1 MDVARASCQRGARMK
16 RQEVMTGSSWAATAW
31 FALGLAT
38 VGCTEVPVTASTTT
52 IQPNKA
58 EPQSPDIV
66 LIVTDDQRWDTLGEM
81 PGLRRTVRAHG
92 MTFREAFVVNPLCC
106 PSRASILTG
115 AYSHT
120 TGVYTNFPP
129 DGGVAAF
136 DDRSTLATWLDDA
149 GYRTAF
155 VGKYLNGYAKPGY
168 VPPGWARWAAFLRGP
183 SPYFDYAMSVDGEL
197 REFGSAAADYSTD
210 VLAGIAERF
219 IRGTPSGD
227 PLFLFLAPSAPHHP
241 QTPAPR
247 YAWTEPIIP
256 FSPGP
261 NVPERDVSDKPA
273 YIRALGSQDRHSE
286 QEWNAKAVALKAV
299 DDLVVRTVRAL
310 RDRGNLRNTL
320 LVFMSDNGLAVGE
333 HRWSYKLTPYEES
346 IRIPLVVRY
355 DPLTRGTSTNALAV
369 NIDLAP
375 TIAEIVGVETPGAEG
390 RSLVPLLGGDVS
402 AIRTGFLIEH
412 LQFRRGPHRADP
424 PTYCALRTVDR
435 LFVHYDTGEEELY
448 DLRRDPYQLRN
459 LATDPARRAELDE
472 LRARTKLR
480 CRPPPPRFSWTSP

>member
-1 MDVARASCQRGARMK
+1 MQKQGLK
-16 RQEVMTGSSWAATAW
+16 TGRSWAATAGL
-31 FALGLAT
+31 ALGLAT
-38 VGCTEVPVTASTTT
+38 VACTEVPVTASTTT
-52 IQPNKA
+52 IQPSEA

-120 TGVYTNFPP
+120 TGVYTNVPP
-129 DGGVAAF
+129 DGGTAAF

-155 VGKYLNGYAKPGY
+155 VGKYLNGYAKPWY
-168 VPPGWARWAAFLRGP
+168 VPPGWDRWVAFLRGP
-183 SPYFDYAMSVDGEL
+183 SPYYDYHMSVNGRVRDY
-197 REFGSAAADYSTD
+197 GSAAADYSTD
-210 VLAGIAERF
+210 VLARLAERF
-219 IRGTPSGD
+219 IRGVPSDD
-227 PLFLFLAPSAPHHP
+227 PLFLFLAPAAPHHP
-241 QTPAPR
+241 HTPAPR
-247 YAWTEPIIP
+247 YAEAEPLIP

-261 NVPERDVSDKPA
+261 NVAERDVSDKPA
-273 YIRALGSQDRHSE
+273 YIRALGSQDRRSE
-286 QEWNAKAVALKAV
+286 QKWNAKAVALKAV

-310 RDRGNLRNTL
+310 RDRGTLRNTL

-355 DPLTRGTSTNALAV
+355 DPLTRGTSTDALAV
-369 NIDLAP
+369 NIDLVP
-375 TIAEIVGVETPGAEG
+375 TIAEIAGMETPGAEG
-390 RSLVPLLGGDVS
+390 RSLVPLLRGDAS
-402 AIRTGFLIEH
+402 AVRTEFLIEH
-412 LQFRRGPHRADP
+412 LQFRTGPHHADP

-459 LATDPARRAELDE
+459 IATDPARRAELDE
-472 LRARTKLR
+472 LRAQTKMA
-480 CRPPPPRFSWTSP
+480 CRPLPPRFSWTSP

>member
-1 MDVARASCQRGARMK
+1 
-16 RQEVMTGSSWAATAW
+16 MTGRSWAATTGL
-31 FALGLAT
+31 ALGLAT
-38 VGCTEVPVTASTTT
+38 VACTEVPVTASTTS
-52 IQPNKA
+52 IQPSRA

-81 PGLRRTVRAHG
+81 PGLQRTVRAHG

-120 TGVYTNFPP
+120 TGVYTNVPP

-155 VGKYLNGYAKPGY
+155 VGKYLNGYAKAWY
-168 VPPGWARWAAFLRGP
+168 VPVGWDRWVAFLRGP
-183 SPYFDYAMSVDGEL
+183 SLYYDYVMSVNGRR
-197 REFGSAAADYSTD
+197 REYGSAAADYSTD

-219 IRGTPSGD
+219 IRETPSGD

-247 YAWTEPIIP
+247 YAGTEPLKSFI
-256 FSPGP
+256 PGP
-261 NVPERDVSDKPA
+261 NVPELDVSDKPA
-273 YIRALGSQDRHSE
+273 YIRALGPQDRKSE
-286 QEWNAKAVALKAV
+286 EKWNAKAVALKAV

-310 RDRGNLRNTL
+310 HDRGNLRNTL

-346 IRIPLVVRY
+346 IRIPFVVRY

-369 NIDLAP
+369 NVDLAP
-375 TIAEIVGVETPGAEG
+375 TIAEVAGVETPGAEG
-390 RSLVPLLGGDVS
+390 RSLVPLLRGDVS
-402 AIRTGFLIEH
+402 AVRTEFLIEH
-412 LQFRRGPHRADP
+412 LQFRVGPHRADP

-472 LRARTKLR
+472 LRARTKMR